1 MITDN
6 DSNYNDKDNI
16 KKKKIEQ
23 KVQKQI
29 TQAN

>member
-29 TQAN
+29 RQAN

>member
-6 DSNYNDKDNI
+6 DSNYNNKDNI

-29 TQAN
+29 RQAN